1 MRWRDDC
8 TCARTVFGH
17 EYDCAA
23 LFADDSAD
31 YHAELLLD
39 ADREDAEL

>member
-23 LFADDSAD
+23 LFSDDSAA

-39 ADREDAEL
+39 NDREEAEL

>member
-1 MRWRDDC
+1 MTWRDC
-8 TCARTVFGH
+8 TCARTPFGH
-17 EYDCAA
+17 EYDCQA

-39 ADREDAEL
+39 AEREDAEL

>member
-8 TCARTVFGH
+8 TCARTRFGH
-17 EYDCAA
+17 EPDCAIYRDI
-23 LFADDSAD
+23 DDD

-39 ADREDAEL
+39 ADREEAPL

>member
-1 MRWRDDC
+1 MRSRDTC
-8 TCARTVFGH
+8 TCARTPFGH
-17 EYDCAA
+17 EFDCEA
-23 LFADDSAD
+23 LFADDSAE

>member
-23 LFADDSAD
+23 LFANDSVE

-39 ADREDAEL
+39 ADREEAS

>member
-23 LFADDSAD
+23 LFADDSVE

-39 ADREDAEL
+39 ADREEAS

>member
-23 LFADDSAD
+23 LFADDSVE

-39 ADREDAEL
+39 ADREEAL

>member
-1 MRWRDDC
+1 MRRDC

-17 EYDCAA
+17 EYDCEA
-23 LFADDSAD
+23 LFADDSVE

-39 ADREDAEL
+39 ADREESLQ